1 METMKAV
8 KKEKPK
14 KHLCFS
20 GCPVRLLDA
29 LILLQT
35 QILRLIRFSRFRYL
49 WH

>member
-1 METMKAV
+1 METMNAV

-14 KHLCFS
+14 KHLCFF

-29 LILLQT
+29 LILQT
-35 QILRLIRFSRFRYL
+35 QIPRLIRFSRFRYL